1 MNNLFSLLEAQ
12 AQPVGLFGGGILEVA
27 VVWGG
32 MLLLLWFLMIRPQ
45 KKKQRE
51 TEMMQNSLK
60 VGDAVLTNAG
70 LYGKVVDVVNDVV
83 VVEFGN
89 HRSVAIPV
97 HKSAIIS
104 VTEPDMT
111 IHKEEATDTK
121 KTVKS
126 KEKEGK

>member
-12 AQPVGLFGGGILEVA
+12 AQQESLFGGLSLA
-27 VVWGG
+27 VMWGG
-32 MLLLLWFLMIRPQ
+32 MIVLLWFLLIRPQ

-70 LYGKVVDVVNDVV
+70 LYGKVVDLVNDVV

-111 IHKEEATDTK
+111 IHKEETTDTK
-121 KTVKS
+121 KAAKS
-126 KEKEGK
+126 KEKESK